1 MKQLKHL
8 YPYLAAGIITAA
20 VSSCDVHEFP
30 VESESVIPP
39 TEIILK
45 FDDGDMPVLTTV
57 EYEPFSKSRQS
68 GHDARYIIHVY
79 PEDYQSESRVPTR
92 APLVEKIISDG
103 EVNATVD
110 RIILLNLEPG
120 NYRILVFSDYTESG
134 SILDKYHD
142 TGDLSEIKLISA
154 NGNSGDNYIHQGNTS
169 YREVFRGEQF
179 VTVSKD
185 GNINHADGSP
195 TEDGR
200 AIVYMMRPQARF
212 AFVTTDLEDFESI
225 QNLSAN
231 GSKSDITKPNPDDYR
246 VMIRYTSY
254 MPSTYNAYSD
264 KPTNSRTGVYFEGRI
279 EPSDNSQA
287 SLGSDHVFVN
297 GSQTSV
303 QVALDIYSRK
313 DGSLIGST
321 NPIDVPLK
329 RNHLTL
335 ITGPFLT
342 TKSGTGVGINPGF
355 FDDFNIEIL

>member
-8 YPYLAAGIITAA
+8 YSNLAAGIITAA

-30 VESESVIPP
+30 VESGSDMPP

-45 FDDGDMPVLTTV
+45 FDDADMPVLTTV
-57 EYEPFSKSRQS
+57 EYDSFSRSIES
-68 GHDARYIIHVY
+68 EHDARYIIHVY
-79 PEDYQSESRVPTR
+79 PEDYQPESRTPTR
-92 APLVEKIISDG
+92 APLVETIISDRA
-103 EVNATVD
+103 VNATDD
-110 RIILLNLEPG
+110 RIILLNLDAG
-120 NYRILVFSDYTESG
+120 SYRILVFSDYTDSG
-134 SILDKYHD
+134 SNLDKYHD

-154 NGNSGDNYIHQGNTS
+154 DGNSGNKYIHQGNTR

-185 GNINHADGSP
+185 GNIYHSDGSP
-195 TEDGR
+195 TEEGR

-212 AFVTTDLEDFESI
+212 AFVTTDMEEFASV
-225 QNLSAN
+225 QNLSAPS
-231 GSKSDITKPNPDDYR
+231 SKSEITKPDPDDYR
-246 VMIRYTSY
+246 VVIRYTSY

-264 KPTNSRTGVYFEGRI
+264 KPTNSRTGVYFEGGI

-297 GSQTSV
+297 GNQTSV

-335 ITGPFLT
+335 IKGQFLT
-342 TKSGTGVGINPGF
+342 TKSGNGVGIDPGY
-355 FDDFNIEIL
+355 FDEFNIEIL